1 MKYLPILAASAI
13 LMLALCGEL
22 TATAGD
28 PQPTGDP
35 VIITTLLSDGST
47 NTWTQADLIAALQL
61 LNRKYH
67 RDVQSADGRKAWHGK
82 KVREIVDTNT
92 LEKVTVYED
101 GMAFTDPAKIVTPA
115 DSIATYNAHL
125 PPPVMTNGV
134 PARLAAARLRQR
146 ENSSTT
152 NVVNVTISGGGSL

>member
-1 MKYLPILAASAI
+1 MKHLPILAAPAI

-28 PQPTGDP
+28 PQPAGDP
-35 VIITTLLSDGST
+35 VILTTLFSDGTT

-67 RDVQSADGRKAWHGK
+67 RDVQSADGRRAWHGK

-101 GMAFTDPAKIVTPA
+101 GMAFTDPATVTTPA
-115 DSIATYNAHL
+115 QQVQAANQYL
-125 PPPVMTNGV
+125 PPPVMTNGI

-146 ENSSTT
+146 EAATTT
-152 NVVNVTISGGGSL
+152 NIVNVVITGGGSL